1 LEEIRRLNVRQ
12 PSALRPQIMDREFH
26 IPTLDE
32 LIKKCLELKSTQEK
46 TNNSG
51 LLIEIKT

>member
-1 LEEIRRLNVRQ
+1 
-12 PSALRPQIMDREFH
+12 MDREFH